1 MALNA
6 FWGHKEVIIVNETG
20 CQLAKEIVKE
30 LREANFKVQIAGT
43 LDMGG
48 GGKLLRLCGLRGCE
62 TGLHPGGR
70 GGQRVLCY
78 PVQGR
83 GLCGRPSG
91 SPHQAQLRCGQQP
104 LCLQG
109 SLRRCRL

>member
-6 FWGHKEVIIVNETG
+6 FWGSKKVFVVNETG

-30 LREANFKVQIAGT
+30 LREANFNAAEEVSSFDYARFCIREAGVYS
-43 LDMGG
+43 
-48 GGKLLRLCGLRGCE
+48 
-62 TGLHPGGR
+62 GGR

-91 SPHQAQLRCGQQP
+91 SPHQTQL
-104 LCLQG
+104 
-109 SLRRCRL
+109 